1 MQKKIYNHSLNPDEN
16 TLKQFEHCFSQE
28 FVTSAALMPD
38 AHSGYV
44 APIGS
49 VLVTKGFIVPSWVG
63 FDIGCGMIAVKFKGK
78 DLVKKVKNKA
88 DEIYKEI
95 NREIPMGYGH
105 TARKER
111 MTEKTKE
118 AYSALL
124 ADFQKEPHN
133 KDVLNMLKNS
143 AINHLGTL
151 GGGNHFA
158 ELCSNK
164 NELWLVIHSGSRG
177 VGYKIAEKYMKL
189 AAQSEEQFEKTYSLD
204 CNSQAGREYL
214 AILNFCLDFALLNR
228 LEMSYKIHSAL
239 QRILKQKIKAELWT
253 NKNHNHAIP
262 EKNTFIHRK
271 GATPAKKGERGV
283 IPANMRDGSF
293 LVEGKG
299 NAKFLNSSSHGAG
312 RALSRT
318 EAKRVI
324 SMSEFQNSMVGITGT
339 ISQKTLDEA
348 PMAYKNIY
356 EVMEAQKDSVKI
368 IKHLLPIIN
377 WKG

>member
-1 MQKKIYNHSLNPDEN
+1 MQKKIYNHALNPDEN
-16 TLKQFEHCFSQE
+16 TMKQFEHCYSQD
-28 FVTSAALMPD
+28 FVEAAALMPD

-44 APIGS
+44 APIGA
-49 VLVTKGFIVPSWVG
+49 VLVTKRFIVPSWVG

-78 DLVKKVKNKA
+78 NLVEKVKKKA
-88 DEIYKEI
+88 EEIYREI
-95 NREIPMGYGH
+95 NREVPMGYGH

-111 MTEKTKE
+111 ITEKTKE
-118 AYSALL
+118 DYSALL
-124 ADFQKEPHN
+124 ADFQKERYN

-143 AINHLGTL
+143 AILHLGTL

-177 VGYKIAEKYMKL
+177 VGYKIAEKYMKI
-189 AAQSEEQFEKTYSLD
+189 ASNSEKQFEKTYPLD
-204 CNSQAGREYL
+204 SSSEIGKEYL
-214 AILNFCLDFALLNR
+214 SVLNFCLDFALLNR
-228 LEMSYKIHSAL
+228 LEMSYKILSAL
-239 QRILKQKIKAELWT
+239 QRILKENIKAELWT
-253 NKNHNHAIP
+253 NKNHNHAIL
-262 EKNTFIHRK
+262 EHGFYIHRK

-299 NAKFLNSSSHGAG
+299 NAKFLKSSSHGAG

-318 EAKRVI
+318 EAKKVI
-324 SMSEFQNSMVGITGT
+324 SMSEFQNSMAGITGT